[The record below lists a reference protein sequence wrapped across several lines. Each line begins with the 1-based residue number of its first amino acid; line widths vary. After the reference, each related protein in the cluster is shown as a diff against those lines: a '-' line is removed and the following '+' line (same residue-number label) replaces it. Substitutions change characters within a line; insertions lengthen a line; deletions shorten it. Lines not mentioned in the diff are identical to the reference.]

1 MFNNTKM
8 LVTLFV
14 LFSIQFSWAQSKI
27 IPSGAILIKVF
38 DKGFFTE
45 GPASSPD
52 GRVFFSDIT
61 SPEETGML
69 AGIIWVYN
77 PETGKTNL
85 YRSPSG
91 MSNGIE
97 FDNKGNMVV
106 CEGSD
111 FGGRRITKTDMK
123 SGKSRIVTA
132 MYNNVLYNA
141 PNDLTVD
148 KNGNIFFT
156 DPKYVGWEK
165 ADQPCFGVYRA
176 SEDNVKL
183 IIDSLPMP
191 NGIALSPDNK
201 VLYVGVNFEGNTEKN
216 IPPVCKIEAYD
227 LTENGTPVNGRDFL
241 AGGKIIFPD
250 GLTVDKSGNVYIAV
264 RDEKNPGIYI
274 YSDKSDLLDI
284 VHTPEIP
291 SNVTFGKGKDRNT
304 LYITAGKSLYKI
316 KLLSEGI

>member
-1 MFNNTKM
+1 MNINIK
-8 LVTLFV
+8 VITL
-14 LFSIQFSWAQSKI
+14 LFALFFFQLLQAQSGI
-27 IPSGAILIKVF
+27 IPAGSKVVNVF
-38 DKGFFTE
+38 DKGYFTE

-52 GRVFFSDIT
+52 GRIFFSDIT
-61 SPEETGML
+61 SPGETGML
-69 AGIIWVYN
+69 AGIIWVFN
-77 PETGKTNL
+77 PETGKTSL

-111 FGGRRITKTDMK
+111 FGGRRITKTDMN

-132 MYNNVLYNA
+132 MYNNILYNA
-141 PNDLTVD
+141 PNDLTID
-148 KNGNIFFT
+148 KKGTIYFT

-165 ADQPCFGVYRA
+165 AEQPCFGVYMA
-176 SEDNVKL
+176 DDNNSRL

-201 VLYVGVNFEGNTEKN
+201 ILYVGVNYEGNSEKN
-216 IPPVCKIEAYD
+216 VAPICRIVAYD
-227 LTENGTPVNGRDFL
+227 LNAEGLPVNGRNFL
-241 AGGKIIFPD
+241 GEGKIIFPD
-250 GLTVDKSGNVYIAV
+250 GLTVDKSGNLYIAV

-274 YSDKSDLLDI
+274 YNSKSDLLDI
-284 VHTPEIP
+284 IPVPEIP
-291 SNVTFGKGKDRNT
+291 SNVTFGKGKDKNT